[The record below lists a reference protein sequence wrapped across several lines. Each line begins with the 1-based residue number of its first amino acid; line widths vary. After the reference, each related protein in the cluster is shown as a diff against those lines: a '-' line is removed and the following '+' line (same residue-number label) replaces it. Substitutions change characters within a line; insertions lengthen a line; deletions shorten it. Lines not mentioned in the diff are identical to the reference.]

1 MQRNKNN
8 RFNTISLYV
17 DFKKAFDTVN
27 HNLLIKK
34 LESFDIKNK
43 ALSWIRSYLTG
54 RTQQTKIGEFLS
66 DEREVKTG
74 VPQGSILGPIFFIC
88 YINDIIKVCKNSQ
101 MLLYADDTVMYKKI
115 SDNQRFMDMHD
126 FQQDVNRLIHRCQ
139 LNRLS
144 INVKKTKLVFH
155 PYSSNIE
162 NNINENITILN
173 VPVGYTNSYL
183 YLGIHIDRG
192 LTFKQYYGNMF
203 KKISYKLYLLRR
215 IRYMITYKAA
225 LDITKTM
232 FCSII
237 DYGNIFISSCSD
249 GDLYDV
255 QVLQNHALR
264 SCCNVKTHTDVH
276 INDLHIKTN
285 VQMVDVRR
293 RRQILTCIW
302 RNIKKGIITT
312 AIPARET
319 RHTIAPSIYLPIPRT
334 ELFKKSVYYY
344 GATLWNSLPSETRF
358 CDNIEEFKNKL
369 YNIIV

>member
-1 MQRNKNN
+1 MWRKAIVVPIPKINNPSEIGDLRPIALTPLPGKLLERFVHTQLLSHLDHYNIITEFQNGFRKKHSTIDTIFRYTTELQINKNN

-34 LESFDIKNK
+34 FESFDIKNK

-126 FQQDVNRLIHRCQ
+126 FQQDVNRLIHWCQ

-183 YLGIHIDRG
+183 YLGIDIDRG
-192 LTFKQYYGNMF
+192 LTFKQYYRNMF
-203 KKISYKLYLLRR
+203 
-215 IRYMITYKAA
+215 
-225 LDITKTM
+225 
-232 FCSII
+232 
-237 DYGNIFISSCSD
+237 
-249 GDLYDV
+249 
-255 QVLQNHALR
+255 
-264 SCCNVKTHTDVH
+264 
-276 INDLHIKTN
+276 
-285 VQMVDVRR
+285 
-293 RRQILTCIW
+293 
-302 RNIKKGIITT
+302 
-312 AIPARET
+312 
-319 RHTIAPSIYLPIPRT
+319 
-334 ELFKKSVYYY
+334 
-344 GATLWNSLPSETRF
+344 
-358 CDNIEEFKNKL
+358 
-369 YNIIV
+369 